1 MRRFSSHSDSIKMFT
16 AAEAVLRKRW
26 RGEART
32 VLVCATNRRKSCRY
46 SPVSFASSKC
56 KARFRWDLAPEGT
69 GHITEEASQDRKSRK
84 RQNWHGGKNVSCDS
98 DRGALRGRGRLKAYY
113 MAIRGEP
120 RAFEH
125 QPRRQ
130 KVCER
135 ELRIRV
141 DSEAL
146 ENILFGLRS
155 AGARVLVVHVSHQLQ
170 ALSTSQSCI
179 TSR

>member
-1 MRRFSSHSDSIKMFT
+1 M
-16 AAEAVLRKRW
+16 LRKLLVR
-26 RGEART
+26 EART
-32 VLVCATNRRKSCRY
+32 HSIRFAFRFGATNQKKSCKFT
-46 SPVSFASSKC
+46 SKFDELKVQNSVSLVVAPVGM
-56 KARFRWDLAPEGT
+56 ARHCHYRESL
-69 GHITEEASQDRKSRK
+69 SRQK
-84 RQNWHGGKNVSCDS
+84 EQKTIKWHDGKNEFRDS
-98 DRGALRGRGRLKAYY
+98 DRGILRGRGRLKAYY

-130 KVCER
+130 KICER

-141 DSEAL
+141 DCKAL

-179 TSR
+179 TSRE